1 MSSTVVDP
9 KLIKEEADF
18 LFLFLLFFFPFL
30 LLSSSQKI
38 EGGSRGLHS
47 FFGSRGRGW
56 SLPRPNPVLPPPLFR
71 PISIHSIHE

>member
-9 KLIKEEADF
+9 ELIKEEADF
-18 LFLFLLFFFPFL
+18 FFLFLLFFFSFL

-47 FFGSRGRGW
+47 FFGSRGRG
-56 SLPRPNPVLPPPLFR
+56 LEPP
-71 PISIHSIHE
+71 